1 MGIPVPMFYPVLGQI
16 VNVGLGPAG
25 ILGIGLAVG
34 GAVLYFLRSVRPELA
49 RDHDIFFAAVCLLC
63 GGILFFQ
70 GWRLDPILFFG
81 QVLLTGSAVFFAIE
95 SIRLRRIATEQARR
109 NTPVVDEDRP
119 VSRTYTYRAELEELE
134 PYEEDLPPVRRIRG
148 SRDVSRERYEDA
160 WDDDVNPAGRLPSRR
175 GNSPEPPERPIRP
188 ERPSSPRPPRPA
200 SRRPSRPMV
209 ENDSPA
215 DNDNYGESQAPTRY
229 DDAPPARR
237 GPITNRPSSD
247 SETSASRSRKVG
259 PRRRPRPRP
268 EAGDDQPID
277 TDYQPLDRPSYSG
290 DSGDLDNSGNFDR

>member
-1 MGIPVPMFYPVLGQI
+1 MGLSQPLFYPVLGQI

-34 GAVLYFLRSVRPELA
+34 GAALYFLRSVRPELA

-81 QVLLTGSAVFFAIE
+81 QVLLTGSAVFFAVE

-119 VSRTYTYRAELEELE
+119 VSSTYAYRAELEELE

-148 SRDVSRERYEDA
+148 SRDANRERYEDA
-160 WDDDVNPAGRLPSRR
+160 WDDEVTPAGRLPSRR
-175 GNSPEPPERPIRP
+175 NTSPEPPARPPRP
-188 ERPSSPRPPRPA
+188 ERPPRP
-200 SRRPSRPMV
+200 SNRRPSRPQ
-209 ENDSPA
+209 A
-215 DNDNYGESQAPTRY
+215 DYDPPPDRY
-229 DDAPPARR
+229 SEPPAIDSEPEPPRR
-237 GPITNRPSSD
+237 PARPSRPPV
-247 SETSASRSRKVG
+247 ESAEGRSRGVG
-259 PRRRPRPRP
+259 PKRRPRPRP
-268 EAGDDQPID
+268 RTDVDEQPID
-277 TDYQPLDRPSYSG
+277 TDYQPLDGPKYSTDRG
-290 DSGDLDNSGNFDR
+290 DVDNSGNFDR

>member
-1 MGIPVPMFYPVLGQI
+1 MGIPVPLFYPVIGQI

-34 GAVLYFLRSVRPELA
+34 GAALYFLRSVRPELA

-81 QVLLTGSAVFFAIE
+81 QVLLTGSAVFFAVE

-148 SRDVSRERYEDA
+148 TRETNQDRYDDA
-160 WDDDVNPAGRLPSRR
+160 WDDEVTPAGRLPSRR
-175 GNSPEPPERPIRP
+175 GTPPERPIRP
-188 ERPSSPRPPRPA
+188 ERPVSSRPERPIRPTNRRPSPPTADYEPPTERYGDPQAPTAYNPEPPRRPA
-200 SRRPSRPMV
+200 SSRPT
-209 ENDSPA
+209 SP
-215 DNDNYGESQAPTRY
+215 DES
-229 DDAPPARR
+229 
-237 GPITNRPSSD
+237 
-247 SETSASRSRKVG
+247 ESRSRSVG

-268 EAGDDQPID
+268 RPDLDDQPID
-277 TDYQPLDRPSYSG
+277 TDYQPLDRPNYSVELG
-290 DSGDLDNSGNFDR
+290 DEDNSNNFDR

>member
-1 MGIPVPMFYPVLGQI
+1 MFYPVLGQI

-148 SRDVSRERYEDA
+148 SRDASRERYDDA
-160 WDDDVNPAGRLPSRR
+160 WEDDVTPAGRLPSRR
-175 GNSPEPPERPIRP
+175 GNAPEPPERPIRP
-188 ERPSSPRPPRPA
+188 ERPPTNPRPTRPTN
-200 SRRPSRPMV
+200 RRPSRPTV
-209 ENDSPA
+209 EDDSPV
-215 DNDNYGESQAPTRY
+215 DNYGEPQAPSRY
-229 DDAPPARR
+229 EDAPPPRPRPAAS
-237 GPITNRPSSD
+237 RPSSTPD
-247 SETSASRSRKVG
+247 TSEPRSRKVG

-268 EAGDDQPID
+268 ELNDDQPID
-277 TDYQPLDRPSYSG
+277 TDYQPLDRPSYST
-290 DSGDLDNSGNFDR
+290 DSGDVDNSGNFDR